1 MSERNRVELAKVTIH
16 ASLVRPLSFMG
27 GERGL
32 VLGGLLF
39 CMYLAFVLSMRYG
52 VWYGIPGSALAWVLW
67 LGLMRRLAVADP
79 MMWQVLKRHRK
90 YKAFY
95 PARGRM
101 NAPLRA
107 YKDFK

>member
-1 MSERNRVELAKVTIH
+1 MSERKRSELTRVTIH
-16 ASLVRPLSFMG
+16 ASGVRPLTFMG
-27 GERGL
+27 GERNL

-39 CMYLAFVLSMRYG
+39 ALYLAFVISMRYG
-52 VWYGIPGSALAWVLW
+52 IWYGIPVSALVWGVWITFL
-67 LGLMRRLAVADP
+67 RKLASVDP

-90 YKAFY
+90 YRAFY